1 MQRTKSL
8 RRINLM
14 LERKN
19 LEDNLHTRSI
29 KNYAVAAPVPKV
41 EESRDLVKEED
52 EEELPL
58 EDTEPSQRFPV

>member
-1 MQRTKSL
+1 
-8 RRINLM
+8 M

-19 LEDNLHTRSI
+19 LEDNLHTRSF

-58 EDTEPSQRFPV
+58 EDAEPSQRFPV